1 MAQDDYYYEIQLTN
15 KQLVFYFLAGSAA
28 LVLSFLAGVKVGRG
42 VEETASADAGGV
54 RRVVE
59 DRIVPEE
66 PPATRPPQGAE
77 DLTYAQ
83 RLEGDKLDDTL
94 EKPGASEAKATTPAP
109 KTLPSAKP
117 AASKPPAAAVLK
129 ASPTPVPRPV
139 ASAPPTPAPVATAK
153 PASPTPAAATKTT
166 SQPAS
171 SAGAGAGGGTF
182 TIQVGAFKDRA
193 TAESEVARL
202 KGKGYAAY
210 VVAPDGPEGGL
221 FNVRVG
227 TYPERS
233 DAERTQNKLR
243 DEEKYKPFIVRNP

>member
-42 VEETASADAGGV
+42 VEETASADAGGP
-54 RRVVE
+54 RRAIE
-59 DRIVPEE
+59 DRIVPED
-66 PPATRPPQGAE
+66 PPPTRPPQTAE

-83 RLEGDKLDDTL
+83 RLEGEKVDDSL
-94 EKPGASEAKATTPAP
+94 EKPALLADAGAPAAAPPKLGATKPVASSRPAATPAP
-109 KTLPSAKP
+109 AKPSGAPPTTAAAKPTPKPTPKPAPTPDAGTSKP
-117 AASKPPAAAVLK
+117 AATAVPP
-129 ASPTPVPRPV
+129 
-139 ASAPPTPAPVATAK
+139 
-153 PASPTPAAATKTT
+153 
-166 SQPAS
+166 QPAS
-171 SAGAGAGGGTF
+171 TAGTF

-193 TAESEVARL
+193 TADSVATRL

-227 TYPERS
+227 TYPARA
-233 DAERTQNKLR
+233 DAERTQGKLR
-243 DEEKYKPFIVRNP
+243 DEEKYKPFIVRN

>member
-66 PPATRPPQGAE
+66 PPPTRPPQTAE

-94 EKPGASEAKATTPAP
+94 ERPGAAESKATTPAP
-109 KTLPSAKP
+109 KTLPTTKP
-117 AASKPPAAAVLK
+117 VASKAPTAAVPK
-129 ASPTPVPRPV
+129 ASPTPVPKPV
-139 ASAPPTPAPVATAK
+139 ASAPPTPAPVATPK
-153 PASPTPAAATKTT
+153 PAPPTPAAATKTT
-166 SQPAS
+166 PQPAS

>member
-42 VEETASADAGGV
+42 VEETASADAGV

-66 PPATRPPQGAE
+66 SPPTRPAQGAE

-83 RLEGDKLDDTL
+83 RLEGDKVEDTL
-94 EKPGASEAKATTPAP
+94 EKPGAAEVKAPPAM
-109 KTLPSAKP
+109 KP
-117 AASKPPAAAVLK
+117 AASKPPSPAPPK
-129 ASPTPVPRPV
+129 APATATPKSIPSTAPSVASVPTPKPPMPRATPAVKAEATPPV
-139 ASAPPTPAPVATAK
+139 AK
-153 PASPTPAAATKTT
+153 P
-166 SQPAS
+166 S
-171 SAGAGAGGGTF
+171 SGTF

-193 TAESEVARL
+193 TADSVVARL
-202 KGKGYAAY
+202 KGKGYLAY
-210 VVAPDGPEGGL
+210 VVAPDGAEGGL

-227 TYPERS
+227 TYPERA
-233 DAERTQNKLR
+233 DAERAQARLR
-243 DEEKYKPFIVRNP
+243 DEEKYKPFIVRN

>member
-42 VEETASADAGGV
+42 VEETASADASGV

-66 PPATRPPQGAE
+66 PPPTRPPQAAE

-83 RLEGDKLDDTL
+83 RLEGDKVEDAL
-94 EKPGASEAKATTPAP
+94 EKPGAAEGKQVSKALPTPKPAEAKPPVTAAAPLVTAVPKPAASTTPAP
-109 KTLPSAKP
+109 KP
-117 AASKPPAAAVLK
+117 
-129 ASPTPVPRPV
+129 
-139 ASAPPTPAPVATAK
+139 APPKAAL
-153 PASPTPAAATKTT
+153 PTPAAPTA
-166 SQPAS
+166 P
-171 SAGAGAGGGTF
+171 GTF
-182 TIQVGAFKDRA
+182 TIQVGAFKDRG
-193 TAESEVARL
+193 TAESVVARL

-227 TYPERS
+227 TYPART
-233 DAERTQNKLR
+233 DAERAQTKLR
-243 DEEKYKPFIVRNP
+243 DEEKYKPFIVRN